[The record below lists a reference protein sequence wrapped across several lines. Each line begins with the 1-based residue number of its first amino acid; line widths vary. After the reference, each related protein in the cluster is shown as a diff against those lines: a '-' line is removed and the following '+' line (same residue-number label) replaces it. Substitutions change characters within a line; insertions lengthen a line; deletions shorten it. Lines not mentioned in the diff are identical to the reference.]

1 MMIFLL
7 AVAAASSA
15 PYTCAQSMTDD
26 LIACAYSKYKKA
38 DAALNAQWKSMKHW
52 PEVTKA
58 QRAWLAYRDA
68 ECDAENPATPEGR
81 EYPVHKYLCWARM
94 TDERVTKLRELAS
107 Q

>member
-1 MMIFLL
+1 MIGLL
-7 AVAAASSA
+7 LTLAAASSA
-15 PYTCAQSMTDD
+15 PYSCSQSMTDE
-26 LIACAYSKYKKA
+26 LIQCAYSKFEKA
-38 DAALNAQWKSMKHW
+38 DAALNKQWKSMKHW
-52 PEVTKA
+52 PEITKA

-94 TDERVTKLRELAS
+94 TDERVQKLRELVS